1 MIFKPSYSFHA
12 LTTYFQPPTSQV
24 PVLQELYELTHHLEV
39 ADLALHGISVDLTH
53 VPAPIRLPYL
63 SDVQVPCPV
72 VTVRHADPVILR
84 DHVTSD
90 RQNGLRVYA

>member
-1 MIFKPSYSFHA
+1 
-12 LTTYFQPPTSQV
+12 
-24 PVLQELYELTHHLEV
+24 
-39 ADLALHGISVDLTH
+39 
-53 VPAPIRLPYL
+53 
-63 SDVQVPCPV
+63 VQVPCPV